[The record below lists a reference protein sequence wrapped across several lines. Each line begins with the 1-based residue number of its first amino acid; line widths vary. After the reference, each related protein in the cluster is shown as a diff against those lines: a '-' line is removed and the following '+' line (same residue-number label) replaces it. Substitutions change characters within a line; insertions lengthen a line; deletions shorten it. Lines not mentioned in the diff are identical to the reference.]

1 MSRRAARTRR
11 DAPAST
17 KRRSSRTSSRW
28 PTATACRSRPRC
40 APTSPPTRRSSRRWV
55 AAATTSW
62 CSASAA
68 VPATSC
74 SSATPPRRCWRSRP
88 SRWCSWRPSTARPRE
103 SGDPVVSQRWIP
115 AFAGMNGGELLSA
128 LRRRQCAELV
138 VGEEAV
144 GADAAGGGAVAAPV
158 LQVLERHREAA
169 PGGVDPAQPLLHFEG
184 GDVREALVE
193 IALQPHAAALGHL
206 GHLIDREY
214 QKLAVLADGGDL
226 LAGDDGHRRG
236 AVGRLQVQDL
246 LALAGRAEH
255 F

>member
-1 MSRRAARTRR
+1 
-11 DAPAST
+11 
-17 KRRSSRTSSRW
+17 W
-28 PTATACRSRPRC
+28 PTVTACRSRPRC
-40 APTSPPTRRSSRRWV
+40 APTSPPTRRSSRRWA

-169 PGGVDPAQPLLHFEG
+169 ACGVDPGQPLLHLEG
-184 GDVREALVE
+184 GDIGEALVE
-193 IALQPHAAALGHL
+193 IALQPYAAALGHL
-206 GHLIDREY
+206 RHLIEGEN
-214 QKLAVLADGGDL
+214 QEFAVLADGRDL
-226 LAGDDGHRRG
+226 LAGDDCHGGG
-236 AVGRLQVQDL
+236 AVRHLQVQDL
-246 LALAGRAEH
+246 LALARGAEH
-255 F
+255 FRFR